1 MDFAVMG
8 TISSY
13 IKQKNLS
20 FATKHKIK
28 TGQSLT
34 DAKGNLVSL
43 NTTTFNK
50 MCETNKT
57 STDQIKQQKVRRIK
71 QKLKSGQKLSDT
83 ELGFLRVNDPSAY
96 KKAKHAEEARE
107 ELKSELKKAKSKAE
121 AREAITRA
129 MVKASADAMSEL
141 GALAQG
147 GGGLNVQNAGGGEM
161 SSSGQVSDGQM
172 SSTAEG
178 NFSSSA
184 GGSENQSF
192 TDANQSIQETGDH
205 ATGEI
210 SETNLANHD
219 GETDKKLFDQ
229 KNSDDGALTYEDI
242 MEKYIWTIRAL
253 QNEWLSFVD
262 SKSYKDLPEQVVDEV
277 LDKEEKYHH
286 HKVTE
291 PDRKTIDAATA
302 YRKAMNLM

>member
-57 STDQIKQQKVRRIK
+57 STDQVKQQKIRRIK

-141 GALAQG
+141 GALAQAG
-147 GGGLNVQNAGGGEM
+147 GGVNVQAGGGEM
-161 SSSGQVSDGQM
+161 SSP
-172 SSTAEG
+172 AEG
-178 NFSSSA
+178 NFSSGA
-184 GGSENQSF
+184 GGTENQSF

-219 GETDKKLFDQ
+219 GETDKKLFEQ
-229 KNSDDGALTYEDI
+229 KNSDDDSKSAYEDI

-277 LDKEEKYHH
+277 LDKEDKYHH